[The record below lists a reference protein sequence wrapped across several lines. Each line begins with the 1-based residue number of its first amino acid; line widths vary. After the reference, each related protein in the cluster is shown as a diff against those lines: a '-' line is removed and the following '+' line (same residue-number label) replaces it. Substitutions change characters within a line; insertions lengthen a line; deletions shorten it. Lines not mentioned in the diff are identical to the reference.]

1 MNSPITGKPMK
12 IAHRPI
18 TLTFRKEEFEVVN
31 QHYVCE
37 DSGEQFVDTQL
48 GDLNQHLLHNAYR
61 AKHNL
66 PFPDEI
72 KAIREKYDLSA
83 VKMSEIL
90 GFGVNSYRQ
99 YEAGEVPSLSNG
111 RLIRIAENPH
121 QFLNLVEMADGLDE
135 GFRAKAL
142 EKVKKRVREE
152 ELHHPESEIEDY
164 ILKDELP
171 SVWTGYRRPSL
182 AKLTEMVVYFSER
195 LNPWKTPLNKL
206 LFYSDFLNFKATGYS
221 ISGARY
227 RAIQM
232 GPVINNFSG
241 VFDYIARKDDVDVR
255 VVYFGDSGYPGEQF
269 YARED
274 RSFNKA
280 VFTQQE
286 LNSLAK
292 VAERFKG
299 VGTQEIINISH
310 QEKGWIE
317 NKAESSWID
326 YRYAFDLSQI

>member
-12 IAHRPI
+12 IAYDTI
-18 TLTFRKEEFEVVN
+18 SLTFRKEEFKVVN
-31 QHYVCE
+31 QYYLCE
-37 DSGEQFVDTQL
+37 DSGEQFVDTRL
-48 GDLNQHLLHNAYR
+48 GDLNLQLLHNAYR

-66 PFPDEI
+66 PFPEEI
-72 KAIREKYDLSA
+72 IAIRDKYSLSA

-111 RLIRIAENPH
+111 RLVRIAEDPH
-121 QFLNLVEMADGLDE
+121 QFSNLVDMADGLDD
-135 GFRAKAL
+135 GFRKKTL
-142 EKVKKRVREE
+142 EKVIKIVREE
-152 ELHHPESEIEDY
+152 DVNHHEREIEDY

-171 SVWTGYRRPSL
+171 SELTGYRRPAL
-182 AKLTEMVVYFSER
+182 NKLTEMVVYFSDK

-206 LFYSDFLNFKATGYS
+206 LFYADFLCFKNTGYS

-241 VFDYIARKDDVDVR
+241 VFDHIARKDDVDVR
-255 VVYFGDSGYPGEQF
+255 VVYFNGSHYPGEQF

-274 RSFNKA
+274 RPFNKEPFTEQEIA
-280 VFTQQE
+280 V
-286 LNSLAK
+286 LNK
-292 VAERFKG
+292 VAERFSG
-299 VGTQEIINISH
+299 VGTQRIIEISH
-310 QEKGWIE
+310 LEKAWIE
-317 NKAESSWID
+317 NEANSDWID